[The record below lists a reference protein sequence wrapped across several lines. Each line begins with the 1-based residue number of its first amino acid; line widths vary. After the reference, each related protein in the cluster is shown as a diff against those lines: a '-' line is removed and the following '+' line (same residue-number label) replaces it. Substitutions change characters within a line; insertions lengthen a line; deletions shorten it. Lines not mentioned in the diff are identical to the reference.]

1 MEGPSLLKRVREDLR
16 KKLDLPELLLV
27 FRQTK
32 GVSRR
37 QVCEETGLTENR
49 LRSLEIGEWQT
60 MKIHEREVLSRYYGI
75 PLKKF
80 SALVCKFVRGEK
92 LSRRKKQ
99 ALKI

>member
-1 MEGPSLLKRVREDLR
+1 MNDALKNLRKDLQ
-16 KKLDLPELLLV
+16 KKLDLPEILLV

-37 QVCEETGLTENR
+37 QVCEQTGITENR

-60 MKIHEREVLSRYYGI
+60 MKIHEKEVLSRYYGI

-80 SALVCKFVRGEK
+80 SSFVSKFVSARK
-92 LSRRKKQ
+92 FSRRETKKK
-99 ALKI
+99 AS